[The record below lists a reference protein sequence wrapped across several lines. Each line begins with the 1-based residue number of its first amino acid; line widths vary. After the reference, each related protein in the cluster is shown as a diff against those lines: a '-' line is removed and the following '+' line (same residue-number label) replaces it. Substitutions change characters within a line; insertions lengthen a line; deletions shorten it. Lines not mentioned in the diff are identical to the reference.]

1 MNISLEVSPGE
12 LKLVP
17 KCSSLEELSELY
29 EEPFCFYLDK
39 IVKNDEGNYEP
50 QFSETD
56 INNLWK
62 ELHFM

>member
-1 MNISLEVSPGE
+1 MNISLEVSPGQF
-12 LKLVP
+12 KVVS
-17 KCSSLEELSELY
+17 KSSTLEELSELY

-39 IVKNDEGNYEP
+39 IIKNDDGYYEP

-56 INNLWK
+56 ISNLWK